1 MRKVKINDSGDT
13 IFLQD
18 QLVHKSDFIDENDNI
33 YGKIISYEPTHHKTS
48 IGRNPSKAKMNKHK
62 RRMMGKSKNRGQGVK

>member
-1 MRKVKINDSGDT
+1 MAKKKGN
-13 IFLQD
+13 L
-18 QLVHKSDFIDENDNI
+18 

-62 RRMMGKSKNRGQGVK
+62 RRSFKKYRGQGK